1 MMVGGHSGRTR
12 ANAKGGVNGRAPVCI
27 RASNERK
34 QTVGK
39 VDNASSV
46 STQSL
51 SAQKYLNPA
60 LNHGVC
66 RLSRRGRHDLPMDS
80 SNALRVLLNCCSLT
94 AVTVRQG

>member
-46 STQSL
+46 STQSVKRPEVPE
-51 SAQKYLNPA
+51 SSPQ
-60 LNHGVC
+60 
-66 RLSRRGRHDLPMDS
+66 SRGLPIIATRPS
-80 SNALRVLLNCCSLT
+80 
-94 AVTVRQG
+94 